1 LAGTLAHLSWLV
13 GAASASG
20 FTVLEN
26 FEAYVNGTFPSKWR
40 SRNDEAQNIYQVVSE
55 NGNRF
60 LRAHADKQAV
70 QIALPYVFDPEQQR
84 RLTWRWR
91 VHQLPVGSD
100 ERDAD
105 KHDAAAQV
113 YVIFDNQYWPR
124 IIKYIWSATLPVNF
138 RFTNPLYGRGRVI
151 VLRNGSSQKAKWLEE
166 DVNFYEDYEKLFGG
180 EPGKVQGIGL
190 LSSSDATKS
199 LAIADYDDFILLP

>member
-1 LAGTLAHLSWLV
+1 LFIYLGFW

-26 FEAYVNGTFPSKWR
+26 FEAYVNGTFPPKWR

-60 LRAHADKQAV
+60 LRAHADNQAV
-70 QIALPYVFDPEQQR
+70 QIALQYVFDPKQQR

-100 ERDAD
+100 ERAAD

-151 VLRNGSSQKAKWLEE
+151 VLRNGSSQRGKWYEE
-166 DVNFYEDYEKLFGG
+166 DVNFYEDYEKLFGA
-180 EPGKVQGIGL
+180 EPGKVQGIGIL
-190 LSSSDATKS
+190 TSSDATKS
-199 LAIADYDDFILLP
+199 IASADYDDFILLP